1 MSIVIS
7 VIEKNE
13 KLYIA
18 SDKRGKRRGIIDNSY
33 QKIYQLSKNLY
44 FGMTGIY
51 EAGLMV
57 LDYIKTCDVNNID
70 NLIEKTN
77 NFFNSSFRTD
87 KPEKLAIIVAGRY
100 NSGNFF
106 IWSKTVQGE
115 TKFIKGSNNIEFTVS
130 SNKNIKY
137 FSRCLEE
144 QIEKKI
150 RLGTGIKDAI
160 IETIEYASKIDSSI
174 SKEYE
179 LYEITAVRLNKK

>member
-18 SDKRGKRRGIIDNSY
+18 SDKRGTRRGIREDRY

-51 EAGLMV
+51 EAGLKV
-57 LDYIKTCDVNNID
+57 LDYIKTCCDVNNID
-70 NLIEKTN
+70 NLIKKIN
-77 NFFNSSFRTD
+77 NFLDSFFRED
-87 KPEKLAIIVAGRY
+87 KPEELAIIVAGRY
-100 NSGNFF
+100 DSRNFF
-106 IWSKTVQGE
+106 IWTRNIQGE
-115 TKFIKGSNNIEFTVS
+115 TKFIKGSNNIEFSVS
-130 SNKNIKY
+130 SNKNIKC
-137 FSRCLEE
+137 FSRHLKE
-144 QIEKKI
+144 QIILRKD
-150 RLGTGIKDAI
+150 IKGAI

-179 LYEITAVRLNKK
+179 LYEI